1 MDFVPHHKQN
11 EQHSSVRP
19 TAPHGLKRGQKI
31 ARIIMSAIAVLL
43 LGIGGWGAYTYLK
56 NINSQGVDKNG
67 YQAVFLTN
75 GQVYF
80 GKLQSTKGDY
90 LTLTNIYYLQVQQT
104 VQPADANA
112 AVNQG
117 ETQLVK
123 LGNELHGPQ
132 DSMRISDKQVLF
144 WENLKADS
152 KVSQAISNYKAEK

>member
-1 MDFVPHHKQN
+1 
-11 EQHSSVRP
+11 
-19 TAPHGLKRGQKI
+19 
-31 ARIIMSAIAVLL
+31 
-43 LGIGGWGAYTYLK
+43 
-56 NINSQGVDKNG
+56 
-67 YQAVFLTN
+67 
-75 GQVYF
+75 
-80 GKLQSTKGDY
+80 KLQSTKGDY